1 MSKFS
6 VKKPFT
12 VLVAVIAAITLG
24 FVSLS
29 KLQLDLLPEISLP
42 YLIVI
47 TTYPGASA
55 EKVEEEVC
63 KPMEDALGTINGV
76 ENIYSICNENY
87 GMVELEFQ
95 DGTDLD
101 SAMVKV
107 SSALN
112 TLESYL
118 PDDCGTPSIMEI
130 GTNLMAS
137 IYLAVSMEG
146 MSAEELSQFVEDNV
160 TPAFERK
167 DGVAS
172 VTELGLVDKTIQVEL
187 DKDKVDVL
195 NDKIL
200 ASTDDAFAEALEKL
214 DDAKQQLVDSEEKLG
229 KSKNDLAKNQKKIE
243 DGKQDLV
250 DGQKDLEDGKK
261 ELAENKSKLADSKEE
276 LEKGQKELEDKK
288 KETYD
293 KLAQASEALNQLN
306 AYKARLTEQNAQ
318 LEALKQAL
326 GTIIDSESTLDNTK
340 TQLTGLIDS
349 ADTNGDENL
358 SEEEVDAV
366 SVQLNAA
373 LSAFGL
379 SADFLKDQPVS
390 DAKNAINNAIDGV
403 KASLQPKKDSFKKE
417 IDAMEVE
424 IAVTDGI
431 IKGYES
437 KLAGTTEADIEKAK
451 MEAAAGFG
459 SADAQMTLGKATIES
474 TEAQLES
481 AEKSL
486 EDAQKQLD
494 DGWETINDSQEQIA
508 DGWKQIKDGQKQIT
522 DGWDDYNDAVK
533 SYEKQKAEAI
543 KKANAD
549 DLLQLDTLATLI
561 YAQNFEMPAGYV
573 DDKLDNSWLIKVGQN
588 FEEVDE
594 LEDVVLCNIHKVG
607 DVKLGDVA
615 NITVIDNA
623 DDSYVRL
630 GAERGIIL
638 SVFKSSI
645 AGTNDV
651 SKVVHEAMDELMEQY
666 PGLNVSVLMD
676 QGDYID
682 LIVKSVLQSMAIGA
696 LLAVIILAIF
706 LRDAKP
712 TLVVAISIPLSVLSA
727 LILMY
732 FSDIS
737 LNMLSLS
744 GLALGIGMLVDNSIV
759 VIENIYR
766 LRGRGVEAPRAA
778 VQGTK
783 QVAGAITS
791 STLTTACVF
800 LPMIYT
806 TGLVNELMAPMCLTI
821 VYCLMASLFIA
832 MTVVPAAASTILRNA
847 KPKEHRFFDRVQDAY
862 GSALGFC
869 LKRKWIPITVAVVLL
884 AFTGWLI
891 IRMGIVMIPDM
902 TMNQIEADIEY
913 PEDMDKMLCYETT
926 DKVIERL
933 LTVEGLGSIGVMA
946 GDDTAL
952 MSSELASTDQE
963 SFRKMSFLM
972 LTEDPNAGEEE
983 IRRIM
988 KDMENAVADLDV
1000 DFKIA
1005 TASSEMDSMM
1015 GGSGLSINIYGDDL
1029 EQLSAI
1035 SHDFMDMVGQI
1046 EGYTDISN
1054 GEEDADK
1061 VIHLVIDKNKAM
1073 AMGLSVAQIYQDIS
1087 SKIKTSKSSVT
1098 VTIDGIEMDIK
1109 IVDEMEPLTKENLL
1123 DYTFTVD
1130 AYDEDDDQ
1138 VTREH
1143 TLGEIA
1149 REEISDGVVSI
1160 DRKNQS
1166 RYITVTA
1173 DVAEGYN
1180 TTLLTRKLEPMLEKY
1195 KMPSG
1200 YAYELGGE
1208 YDSVVTMIKQ
1218 MLLVAA
1224 LGMLFIYLVMV
1235 AQFQSLLSPFIV
1247 LFTIPLAFTGGFLS
1261 LWITR
1266 ENMSVISMMGFIV
1279 LMGTVVNNGI
1289 VFVDY
1294 TNQLRK
1300 SGLDRHNALI
1310 ATGKTRM
1317 RPILMTALTTILA
1330 ESNLMLGDD
1339 MGAQLGKGMALVI
1352 AGGLAYATLMTL
1364 FIIPVMYDMLF
1375 KKQPIDIDT
1384 GSEDLD
1390 DIMDDAEEY
1399 IAMMAQK
1406 GIDIH
1411 TIDEQEELPEEIIE
1425 EDDEE

>member
-306 AYKARLTEQNAQ
+306 AYKARLVEQNAQ
-318 LEALKQAL
+318 LEALKQTVGMMNAL
-326 GTIIDSESTLDNTK
+326 EAVKANLTPTDIDALD
-340 TQLTGLIDS
+340 QLPDDGIM
-349 ADTNGDENL
+349 
-358 SEEEVDAV
+358 SEEELASLPAIVLG
-366 SVQLNAA
+366 S
-373 LSAFGL
+373 GI
-379 SADFLKDQPVS
+379 P
-390 DAKNAINNAIDGV
+390 INNFAGADPDTVSAAISGAIDSII
-403 KASLQPKKDSFKKE
+403 ANKDSYQKE
-417 IDAMEVE
+417 IDAMDVE
-424 IAVTDGI
+424 IKVTEGI
-431 IKGYES
+431 INGYES
-437 KLAGTTEADIEKAK
+437 KLGGTTEADIEKAK

-508 DGWKQIKDGQKQIT
+508 DGWKQIKDGQKQIA

-666 PGLNVSVLMD
+666 PGLNISVLMD

-913 PEDMDKMLCYETT
+913 PEDMDKMQCYETT

>member
-24 FVSLS
+24 IVSLT
-29 KLQLDLLPEISLP
+29 KLQLDLLPDISLP

-47 TTYPGASA
+47 TTYPGASP

-63 KPMEDALGTINGV
+63 KPMESALGTINGV
-76 ENIYSICNENY
+76 KNIYSICNENY

-112 TLESYL
+112 SLESYL
-118 PDDCGTPSIMEI
+118 PEDCGTPSIMEI

-146 MSAEELSQFVEDNV
+146 MSAEELSQFVEKDIS
-160 TPAFERK
+160 PAFARR

-172 VTELGLVDKTIQVEL
+172 VTELGLIDKTIQIEL
-187 DKDKVDVL
+187 AKDKVEEL

-200 ASTDDAFAEALEKL
+200 ASTDDAFAEALEQL
-214 DDAKQQLVDSEEKLG
+214 DDAKKQLEDSQDTLN
-229 KSKNDLAKNQKKIE
+229 KSKKDIAKNEKKLA

-250 DGQKDLEDGKK
+250 DGQKELDDGRN
-261 ELAENKSKLADSKEE
+261 ELAENWSKFEDGKAELEKGKEE
-276 LEKGQKELEDKK
+276 LENKK

-306 AYKARLTEQNAQ
+306 AYKARLTEQQAQ
-318 LEALKQAL
+318 LAALEQASSM
-326 GTIIDSESTLDNTK
+326 IDPST
-340 TQLTGLIDS
+340 
-349 ADTNGDENL
+349 
-358 SEEEVDAV
+358 
-366 SVQLNAA
+366 LNAA
-373 LSAFGL
+373 KAPLGAALAGADAYGDNDGNLSSDELAGL
-379 SADFLKDQPVS
+379 SAMGVTDQLSAMGISVDDLAGKSVS
-390 DAKNAINNAIDGV
+390 DATNVVNNAIDSV
-403 KASLQPKKDSFKKE
+403 VSSKDSYQKE
-417 IDAMEVE
+417 IDAMKVE
-424 IAVTDGI
+424 IEVTKGI
-431 IKGYES
+431 INGYES
-437 KLAGTTEADIEKAK
+437 KLGGTTEADIEKAK

-459 SADAQMTLGKATIES
+459 SADAQMTVGKSTLDA

-486 EDAQKQLD
+486 EDAQKQID
-494 DGWETINDSQEQIA
+494 DGWDTIKDSEEQLA
-508 DGWKQIKDGQKQIT
+508 DGWKQIRDGQKQIT

-533 SYEKQKAEAI
+533 TYEKQKAEAL

-549 DLLQLDTLATLI
+549 ELLKLDTLATLI

-573 DDKLDNSWLIKVGQN
+573 DDKQDNSWLIKIGQN
-588 FEEVDE
+588 FTEVEE
-594 LEDVVLCNIHKVG
+594 LNDVVLCNIHNVG
-607 DVKLGDVA
+607 DVKLSDVA
-615 NITVIDNA
+615 DITVIDNSG
-623 DDSYVRL
+623 DSYVRL
-630 GAERGIIL
+630 GAEQGIIL
-638 SVFKSSI
+638 SVFKSSV

-651 SKVVHEAMDELMEQY
+651 SKACDEAAKELMEQY
-666 PGLNVSVLMD
+666 PGLTVSVLMD

-682 LIVKSVLQSMAIGA
+682 IIVKSVLQSMAIGA

-712 TLVVAISIPLSVLSA
+712 TLVVAISIPLSVLVA
-727 LILMY
+727 LVLMY

-766 LRGRGVEAPRAA
+766 LRGKGIEGPRAA

-806 TGLVNELMAPMCLTI
+806 TGLVNELMAPMCLSI
-821 VYCLMASLFIA
+821 VYCLMASLLIA
-832 MTVVPAAASTILRNA
+832 MTVVPAASSTILKNA
-847 KPKEHRFFDRVQDAY
+847 VPKEHKIFDKIQDGY
-862 GSALGFC
+862 GALLGFF
-869 LKRKWIPITVAVVLL
+869 LKKKWIPILTAVGLL
-884 AFTGWLI
+884 IFTGWLI
-891 IRMGIVMIPDM
+891 VRMGIVMIPEM
-902 TMNQIEADIEY
+902 TMNQIQADLYY
-913 PEDMDKMLCYETT
+913 PDEMDKQECFETT
-926 DKVIERL
+926 DQVIDRL
-933 LTVEGLGSIGVMA
+933 LGVEGLGSIGVIA

-952 MSSELASTDQE
+952 MSSELAAASDN
-963 SFRKMSFLM
+963 FRQMSFLM
-972 LTEDPNAGEEE
+972 LTENPDAGSEE
-983 IRRIM
+983 IDRIM
-988 KDMENAVADLDV
+988 NDIENSVADLDV
-1000 DFKIA
+1000 DFRLA
-1005 TASSEMDSMM
+1005 TVSSEMDQLT
-1015 GGSGLSINIYGDDL
+1015 GGSGLSINIYGNDL
-1029 EQLSAI
+1029 DKLNAI
-1035 SHDFMDMVGQI
+1035 SHDFMDIIEGV

-1073 AMGLSVAQIYQDIS
+1073 SMGLSVAQIYQDIN
-1087 SKIKTSKSSVT
+1087 SKITTSKSSVT
-1098 VTIDGIEMDIK
+1098 VTVDDIEMDIK
-1109 IVDEMEPLTKENLL
+1109 IVDEMEPLTKENLM

-1143 TLGEIA
+1143 TLSEIA
-1149 REEISDGVVSI
+1149 KEEISNGISSI
-1160 DRKNQS
+1160 DRKNQA
-1166 RYITVTA
+1166 RYITITA
-1173 DVAEGYN
+1173 GVADGYN
-1180 TTLLTRKLEPMLEKY
+1180 VTLLTRQLEPLLEKY
-1195 KMPSG
+1195 EMPSG
-1200 YAYELGGE
+1200 YTYEIGGE
-1208 YDSVVTMIKQ
+1208 YDSVITMIKQ
-1218 MLLVAA
+1218 MLLVAG
-1224 LGMLFIYLVMV
+1224 LGCLFIYLVMV

-1300 SGLDRHNALI
+1300 AGLDRHNALI

-1330 ESNLMLGDD
+1330 ESNLMMGDD

-1352 AGGLAYATLMTL
+1352 AGGLMYATLMTL
-1364 FIIPVMYDMLF
+1364 FIIPVMYDILF
-1375 KKQPIDIDT
+1375 KKQPLDVDI

-1390 DIMDDAEEY
+1390 ESMDDAQDY
-1399 IAMMAQK
+1399 IDSMALK
-1406 GIDIH
+1406 GVDI
-1411 TIDEQEELPEEIIE
+1411 L
-1425 EDDEE
+1425 DEEKIEVDT

>member
-200 ASTDDAFAEALEKL
+200 ASTDDEFAEALEKL
-214 DDAKQQLVDSEEKLG
+214 DDAKQQLVDSQKSLDKNKKKLMDSQVDLEE
-229 KSKNDLAKNQKKIE
+229 SKT
-243 DGKQDLV
+243 DLV
-250 DGQKDLEDGKK
+250 DGQK
-261 ELAENKSKLADSKEE
+261 ELDENWAEYNKNVADFEKNKSE
-276 LEKGQKELEDKK
+276 LDDNKK
-288 KETYD
+288 KME
-293 KLAQASEALNQLN
+293 
-306 AYKARLTEQNAQ
+306 
-318 LEALKQAL
+318 
-326 GTIIDSESTLDNTK
+326 
-340 TQLTGLIDS
+340 
-349 ADTNGDENL
+349 
-358 SEEEVDAV
+358 DAV
-366 SVQLNAA
+366 SELKDKRSEANEKLVNASTLLEQTSTKIDTARNSIDAIDLADNLAAQLSSLNGQVSEIESQMAVLDSSSPEYAELNATKTAIEGAIAA
-373 LSAFGL
+373 LTPEKN
-379 SADFLKDQPVS
+379 SADEAADRIVAGMGAADRAS
-390 DAKNAINNAIDGV
+390 AKSTLQAAIAEYENGY
-403 KASLQPKKDSFKKE
+403 KAL
-417 IDAMEVE
+417 
-424 IAVTDGI
+424 
-431 IKGYES
+431 
-437 KLAGTTEADIEKAK
+437 EKAK
-451 MEAAAGFG
+451 LEAAEELG
-459 SADAQMTLGKATIES
+459 SADAQLNIGKS
-474 TEAQLES
+474 QVDSAQSQIDS
-481 AEKSL
+481 AEKQLDS
-486 EDAQKQLD
+486 AKKQLD
-494 DGWETINDSQEQIA
+494 KANDQMVDGWEAIADGQEQIN
-508 DGWKQIKDGQKQIT
+508 DGWEQIKDGQKQIA

-573 DDKLDNSWLIKVGQN
+573 DDKLDDSWLIKVGQN

-666 PGLNVSVLMD
+666 PGLNISVLMD

-832 MTVVPAAASTILRNA
+832 MTVVPAAASTVLRNG

-869 LKRKWIPITVAVVLL
+869 LKKKWLPITVAIALL

-891 IRMGIVMIPDM
+891 IRMGIVVIPDM
-902 TMNQIEADIEY
+902 TMNQIEADISY
-913 PEDMDKMLCYETT
+913 PEDMDKMQCYETT

-952 MSSELASTDQE
+952 MSSELAGTDQE

-972 LTEDPNAGEEE
+972 LTENPDAGEEE

-988 KDMENAVADLDV
+988 KDMETAVADLDV
-1000 DFKIA
+1000 DFKLA

-1015 GGSGLSINIYGDDL
+1015 GGTGLSINIYGDDL
-1029 EQLSAI
+1029 EQLNAI

-1130 AYDEDDDQ
+1130 TYDEDDDQ

-1364 FIIPVMYDMLF
+1364 FIIPVMYDMMF

>member
-118 PDDCGTPSIMEI
+118 PEDCGTPSIMEI

-306 AYKARLTEQNAQ
+306 AYKARLVEQNAQ
-318 LEALKQAL
+318 LEALKQTVGMMNAL
-326 GTIIDSESTLDNTK
+326 EAVKANLTPTDINALD
-340 TQLTGLIDS
+340 QPPYDGIM
-349 ADTNGDENL
+349 
-358 SEEEVDAV
+358 SEEELASLPAIVLE
-366 SVQLNAA
+366 S
-373 LSAFGL
+373 GI
-379 SADFLKDQPVS
+379 P
-390 DAKNAINNAIDGV
+390 INNFAGTDPDTVSAAIIGAIDSII
-403 KASLQPKKDSFKKE
+403 ANKDSYQKE
-417 IDAMEVE
+417 IDAMDVE
-424 IAVTDGI
+424 IKVTEGI
-431 IKGYES
+431 INGYES
-437 KLAGTTEADIEKAK
+437 KLGGTTEADIEKAK

-459 SADAQMTLGKATIES
+459 SADAQMTLGKATLES

-486 EDAQKQLD
+486 EDAQKQID

-508 DGWKQIKDGQKQIT
+508 EGWKQIKDGQKQIT

-533 SYEKQKAEAI
+533 TYEKQKAEAI

-588 FEEVDE
+588 FEEVSE

-607 DVKLGDVA
+607 DVRLGDVA

-666 PGLNVSVLMD
+666 PGLNVSILMD

-682 LIVKSVLQSMAIGA
+682 LIVRSVLQSMAIGA
-696 LLAVIILAIF
+696 LLAIIILAIF

-712 TLVVAISIPLSVLSA
+712 TLVVAISIPLSVLTA

-832 MTVVPAAASTILRNA
+832 MTVVPAASSTILRNA

-869 LKRKWIPITVAVVLL
+869 LKKKWLPITVAIALL

-902 TMNQIEADIEY
+902 TMNQIQADISY
-913 PEDMDKMLCYETT
+913 PEDMDKMQCYETT

-952 MSSELASTDQE
+952 MSSELAGTDQE

-972 LTEDPNAGEEE
+972 LTENPNAGEEE

-988 KDMENAVADLDV
+988 KDMETAVADLDV
-1000 DFKIA
+1000 DFKLA

-1015 GGSGLSINIYGDDL
+1015 GGTGLSINIYGDDL
-1029 EQLSAI
+1029 EQLNAI
-1035 SHDFMDMVGQI
+1035 SHDFMDMVRQI

-1180 TTLLTRKLEPMLEKY
+1180 TTLLTRKLEPILEKY

-1200 YAYELGGE
+1200 YVYELGGE

>member
-1 MSKFS
+1 
-6 VKKPFT
+6 
-12 VLVAVIAAITLG
+12 
-24 FVSLS
+24 
-29 KLQLDLLPEISLP
+29 
-42 YLIVI
+42 
-47 TTYPGASA
+47 
-55 EKVEEEVC
+55 
-63 KPMEDALGTINGV
+63 
-76 ENIYSICNENY
+76 
-87 GMVELEFQ
+87 
-95 DGTDLD
+95 
-101 SAMVKV
+101 
-107 SSALN
+107 
-112 TLESYL
+112 
-118 PDDCGTPSIMEI
+118 
-130 GTNLMAS
+130 
-137 IYLAVSMEG
+137 
-146 MSAEELSQFVEDNV
+146 
-160 TPAFERK
+160 
-167 DGVAS
+167 
-172 VTELGLVDKTIQVEL
+172 
-187 DKDKVDVL
+187 
-195 NDKIL
+195 
-200 ASTDDAFAEALEKL
+200 
-214 DDAKQQLVDSEEKLG
+214 
-229 KSKNDLAKNQKKIE
+229 
-243 DGKQDLV
+243 
-250 DGQKDLEDGKK
+250 
-261 ELAENKSKLADSKEE
+261 
-276 LEKGQKELEDKK
+276 
-288 KETYD
+288 
-293 KLAQASEALNQLN
+293 
-306 AYKARLTEQNAQ
+306 
-318 LEALKQAL
+318 
-326 GTIIDSESTLDNTK
+326 
-340 TQLTGLIDS
+340 
-349 ADTNGDENL
+349 
-358 SEEEVDAV
+358 
-366 SVQLNAA
+366 
-373 LSAFGL
+373 
-379 SADFLKDQPVS
+379 
-390 DAKNAINNAIDGV
+390 
-403 KASLQPKKDSFKKE
+403 
-417 IDAMEVE
+417 
-424 IAVTDGI
+424 
-431 IKGYES
+431 
-437 KLAGTTEADIEKAK
+437 
-451 MEAAAGFG
+451 
-459 SADAQMTLGKATIES
+459 
-474 TEAQLES
+474 
-481 AEKSL
+481 
-486 EDAQKQLD
+486 
-494 DGWETINDSQEQIA
+494 
-508 DGWKQIKDGQKQIT
+508 
-522 DGWDDYNDAVK
+522 
-533 SYEKQKAEAI
+533 
-543 KKANAD
+543 
-549 DLLQLDTLATLI
+549 
-561 YAQNFEMPAGYV
+561 
-573 DDKLDNSWLIKVGQN
+573 
-588 FEEVDE
+588 
-594 LEDVVLCNIHKVG
+594 
-607 DVKLGDVA
+607 
-615 NITVIDNA
+615 
-623 DDSYVRL
+623 
-630 GAERGIIL
+630 
-638 SVFKSSI
+638 
-645 AGTNDV
+645 
-651 SKVVHEAMDELMEQY
+651 
-666 PGLNVSVLMD
+666 
-676 QGDYID
+676 
-682 LIVKSVLQSMAIGA
+682 
-696 LLAVIILAIF
+696 
-706 LRDAKP
+706 
-712 TLVVAISIPLSVLSA
+712 
-727 LILMY
+727 
-732 FSDIS
+732 
-737 LNMLSLS
+737 MLSLS

-832 MTVVPAAASTILRNA
+832 MTVVPAAASTVLRNG

-869 LKRKWIPITVAVVLL
+869 LKKKWLPITVAIALL

-902 TMNQIEADIEY
+902 TMNQIEADISY
-913 PEDMDKMLCYETT
+913 PEDMDKMQCYETT

-952 MSSELASTDQE
+952 MSSELAGTDQE

-972 LTEDPNAGEEE
+972 LTENPDAGEEE

-988 KDMENAVADLDV
+988 KDMETAVADLDV
-1000 DFKIA
+1000 DFKLA

-1015 GGSGLSINIYGDDL
+1015 GGTGLSINIYGDDL
-1029 EQLSAI
+1029 EQLNAI

-1130 AYDEDDDQ
+1130 TYDEDDDQ

-1364 FIIPVMYDMLF
+1364 FIIPVMYDMMF

>member
-214 DDAKQQLVDSEEKLG
+214 DDAKQQLVDSQKSLDKNKKKLMDSQVDLEE
-229 KSKNDLAKNQKKIE
+229 SKT
-243 DGKQDLV
+243 DLV
-250 DGQKDLEDGKK
+250 DGQK
-261 ELAENKSKLADSKEE
+261 ELDDNWAEYNKNVADFEKNKSELDDNKKKMEDAVSELKDKRSEANEKLAN
-276 LEKGQKELEDKK
+276 
-288 KETYD
+288 
-293 KLAQASEALNQLN
+293 AS
-306 AYKARLTEQNAQ
+306 AQ
-318 LEALKQAL
+318 LEQA
-326 GTIIDSESTLDNTK
+326 STK
-340 TQLTGLIDS
+340 IDS
-349 ADTNGDENL
+349 ARD
-358 SEEEVDAV
+358 SIDALDLPDKLGAQIAELKTQ
-366 SVQLNAA
+366 SSALQAQIDALDPTDPQIAE
-373 LSAFGL
+373 LSAT
-379 SADFLKDQPVS
+379 
-390 DAKNAINNAIDGV
+390 
-403 KASLQPKKDSFKKE
+403 KAT
-417 IDAMEVE
+417 IDATVSALE
-424 IAVTDGI
+424 IEKTNAETNAGKIVVGMGAADI
-431 IKGYES
+431 ASAKAILQASIAEYES
-437 KLAGTTEADIEKAK
+437 GYKALEKAK
-451 MEAAAGFG
+451 LEAAEELG
-459 SADAQMTLGKATIES
+459 SADAQLNIGKS
-474 TEAQLES
+474 QVDSAQSQIDS
-481 AEKSL
+481 AEKQLDS
-486 EDAQKQLD
+486 AKKQLD
-494 DGWETINDSQEQIA
+494 KANDQIA
-508 DGWKQIKDGQKQIT
+508 DGWEAIEDGQEQINDGWEQIKDGQKQIA

-832 MTVVPAAASTILRNA
+832 MTVVPAAASTVLRNA

-869 LKRKWIPITVAVVLL
+869 LKKKWLPITVAIALL

-902 TMNQIEADIEY
+902 TMNQIQADISY
-913 PEDMDKMLCYETT
+913 PEDMDKMQCYETT

-952 MSSELASTDQE
+952 MSSELAGTDQE

-972 LTEDPNAGEEE
+972 LTENPNAGEEE

-988 KDMENAVADLDV
+988 KDMETAVADLDV
-1000 DFKIA
+1000 DFKLA

-1015 GGSGLSINIYGDDL
+1015 GGTGLSINIYGDDL
-1029 EQLSAI
+1029 EQLNAI

-1180 TTLLTRKLEPMLEKY
+1180 TTLLTRKLEPILEKY

-1200 YAYELGGE
+1200 YVYELGGE

>member
-118 PDDCGTPSIMEI
+118 PEDCGTPSIMEI

-318 LEALKQAL
+318 L
-326 GTIIDSESTLDNTK
+326 
-340 TQLTGLIDS
+340 
-349 ADTNGDENL
+349 
-358 SEEEVDAV
+358 
-366 SVQLNAA
+366 AA
-373 LSAFGL
+373 LEQAAGMIDPTTLAAAIPALQGAVAAVNTDTDTTTL
-379 SADFLKDQPVS
+379 SADELSMIADQLSPLGITTDSLAGKSVAEAQ
-390 DAKNAINNAIDGV
+390 DIIAAKITDIIES
-403 KASLQPKKDSFKKE
+403 KSSYESE
-417 IDAMEVE
+417 IDAMKVE
-424 IAVTDGI
+424 IAVTEGI

-437 KLAGTTEADIEKAK
+437 QLGGTTEADIEKAK

-486 EDAQKQLD
+486 EDAQKQID
-494 DGWETINDSQEQIA
+494 DGWETINDSTEQIA

-588 FEEVDE
+588 FEEVEE

-666 PGLNVSVLMD
+666 PGLKVSVLMD

-682 LIVKSVLQSMAIGA
+682 LIVRSVLQSMAIGA

-732 FSDIS
+732 FSKIS

-778 VQGTK
+778 VQGAN

-862 GSALGFC
+862 GTALGFC
-869 LKRKWIPITVAVVLL
+869 LKRKWVPISVAVALL
-884 AFTGWLI
+884 VFTGWLI

-902 TMNQIEADIEY
+902 TMNQIQADIAY
-913 PEDMDKMLCYETT
+913 PEDMDKMQCYETT
-926 DKVIERL
+926 DEVIERL

-952 MSSELASTDQE
+952 MSSELAGTDQE

-972 LTEDPNAGEEE
+972 LTENPNAGEEE

-988 KDMENAVADLDV
+988 KDMETAVADLDV

-1005 TASSEMDSMM
+1005 TASSEMDSML
-1015 GGSGLSINIYGDDL
+1015 GGTGLSINIYGDDL
-1029 EQLSAI
+1029 EQLNAI
-1035 SHDFMDMVGQI
+1035 SHDFMDMIGQI

-1109 IVDEMEPLTKENLL
+1109 IVDEMAPLTKENLL

-1173 DVAEGYN
+1173 NVAEGYN
-1180 TTLLTRKLEPMLEKY
+1180 TTLLTRKLEPILEKY

-1200 YAYELGGE
+1200 YVYELGGE

-1375 KKQPIDIDT
+1375 KKQPVDVDT
-1384 GSEDLD
+1384 GSENLD

-1411 TIDEQEELPEEIIE
+1411 TIDEEEELPEEIIE